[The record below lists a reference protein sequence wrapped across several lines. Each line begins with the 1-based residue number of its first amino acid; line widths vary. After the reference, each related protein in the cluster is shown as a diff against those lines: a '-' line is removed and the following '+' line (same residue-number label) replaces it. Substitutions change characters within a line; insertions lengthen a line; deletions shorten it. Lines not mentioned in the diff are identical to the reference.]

1 MTSMQRWSVLVL
13 AGLAMTTTGLFC
25 WSNAQDAQPAPAATK
40 PVTKWEI
47 RFLPEP
53 PGDFQKGWKQA
64 EALAD
69 EGWELSGVER
79 QANGPLIYF
88 FKRPK

>member
-1 MTSMQRWSVLVL
+1 MTSVQRWFVAVLV
-13 AGLAMTTTGLFC
+13 GFAMTTTGLFC
-25 WSNAQDAQPAPAATK
+25 WSNAQSPAPAAPK

-53 PGDFQKGWKQA
+53 PGDFQKGWRQA
-64 EALAD
+64 EELAA

-79 QANGPLIYF
+79 QSNGPLIYF